1 MPAVHATWGLRTTT
15 CHALPRP
22 FPAGSCRPCA
32 ARLSGRLPRAPARRA
47 AGLGIARVA
56 RARLLH
62 HRHARP
68 SLWSTQTNSGS
79 IRAREGENG
88 HYRFGLR
95 DLGVCGC
102 VPGEGAGD
110 RQSSQK
116 ARSRVRSGGLTVATH
131 AWAKWMQQMAASGA
145 RGAPSSLGI
154 RRRPLGLGEG
164 VSEVGGG
171 IAAFGRPGGGER
183 RPGALPRGLGWGGE
197 GRSLRGAGRGRG
209 RRDCGR
215 LIVAVGAAV
224 AGVAG
229 G

>member
-1 MPAVHATWGLRTTT
+1 MRRGGCGQPPATH
-15 CHALPRP
+15 CHAHFRP
-22 FPAGSCRPCA
+22 GAA
-32 ARLSGRLPRAPARRA
+32 ALARLGSRDASRERQRAERPVAASRASRGRGFCTIVTLGPAYGA
-47 AGLGIARVA
+47 HKQTAGQSVHGKARMV
-56 RARLLH
+56 
-62 HRHARP
+62 
-68 SLWSTQTNSGS
+68 N
-79 IRAREGENG
+79 
-88 HYRFGLR
+88 YRFGLR

-131 AWAKWMQQMAASGA
+131 AWAKWMQQMAASRA

-183 RPGALPRGLGWGGE
+183 RSGALPRGLGWGGE